1 MGPTHCSCVRF
12 PVRAQLLAL
21 VLWAVGCPS
30 TQQAADPQSGTGPL
44 VHRAAGKVAAQ
55 YGVVEPAELAG
66 VEARI
71 LEVLAASAEQVGRPA
86 PRADVAAQRAARE
99 ICLALPPKGPPSSAV
114 VEFALRS
121 HGLVDPPPHMVI
133 AHLPPGLESE
143 VLGQLGQRFG
153 QILRS
158 KAFSR
163 VGIAVERPVQ
173 SPKWKRVLVAL
184 LESRVRFRP
193 VPRRLALG
201 ASVPLSFT
209 ADSTHRDIRVVVTSP
224 DGKSAARPVG
234 RSGGAL
240 TAQLLCERQGVYQL
254 EVTGEGPYGPEVLA
268 NFPIYCGQAPPREVR
283 YQPVQRLPERVEEME
298 RDLFAAT
305 NRVRGKQGLSSLRNN
320 DALAAVARAHSKDM
334 MGSGFV
340 GHVSPSTGRPVDR
353 LRAAKV
359 THLVVRENV
368 AQAYSTEEAMREL
381 MNSPAHRENILS
393 RDVTEVGIGIAVN
406 RVGPT
411 PVLLVTQL
419 FMRPGKP
426 YNPAT
431 AEADVLG
438 AIRRSRKQ
446 VGLGPLKVDEGLSRL
461 ATVYVRTL
469 IEDEGKQARA
479 DRALSVAL
487 GRLTGRFS
495 RVDGLHVRVSV
506 IDALEKAEEIQR
518 KRYTHVGI
526 GVGQLQGQVLIFLLL
541 AGSGG

>member
-1 MGPTHCSCVRF
+1 MRPTHCSGVRG
-12 PVRAQLLAL
+12 PVRAPLLAL
-21 VLWAVGCPS
+21 ALWAVGCPS
-30 TQQAADPQSGTGPL
+30 TQQAADPHAGTGPL
-44 VHRAAGKVAAQ
+44 VHRATGKVATH
-55 YGVVEPAELAG
+55 YGEAKPAELGG

-71 LEVLAASAEQVGRPA
+71 LEVLAAAAQQAERPA
-86 PRADVAAQRAARE
+86 PRADVAAQRVARE

-143 VLGQLGQRFG
+143 VLGQLGQRFA

-163 VGIAVERPVQ
+163 VGIAVERPAQ
-173 SPKWKRVLVAL
+173 SPKWNRVLVAL
-184 LESRVRFRP
+184 LESRVRFQP
-193 VPRRLALG
+193 VPRVLAMG

-209 ADSTHRDIRVVVTSP
+209 ADSTHRDIRLVVTSP
-224 DGKSAARPVG
+224 DGTSAARPVG
-234 RSGGAL
+234 RSGSSL
-240 TAQLLCERQGVYQL
+240 TARLACERRGVYQL
-254 EVTGEGPYGPEVLA
+254 EVTAEVLA
-268 NFPIYCGQAPPREVR
+268 NFPVYCGQSPPSEVR

-298 RDLFAAT
+298 QDLFAAT
-305 NRVRGKQGLSSLRNN
+305 NRVRDKHGLSRLRHN
-320 DALAAVARAHSKDM
+320 DALANVARAHSKDM
-334 MGSGFV
+334 MESGFV
-340 GHVSPSTGRPVDR
+340 GHISPSTGRPVDR

-406 RVGPT
+406 REGPT

-431 AEADVLG
+431 AEADVLA

-446 VGLGPLKVDEGLSRL
+446 VGLGPLKVDEDLSRL

-469 IEDEGKQARA
+469 IEDDGKQVRA
-479 DRALSVAL
+479 DRALSAAL
-487 GRLTGRFS
+487 GRLTGRFG

-518 KRYTHVGI
+518 KRYTNVGI

-541 AGSGG
+541 AGPG